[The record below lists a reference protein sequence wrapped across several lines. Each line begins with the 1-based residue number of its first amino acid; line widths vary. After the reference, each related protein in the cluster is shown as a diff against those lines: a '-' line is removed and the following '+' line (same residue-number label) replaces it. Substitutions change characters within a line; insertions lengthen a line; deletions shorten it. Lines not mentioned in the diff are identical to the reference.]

1 MKLSSQSIIDDEK
14 IKNYLLS
21 ERKRNDKS
29 KWLATAGYGLNNWE
43 KLKKD
48 LFKQILS
55 LEAIPIDKTK
65 YGQMFEIRGTLKG
78 PNGKV
83 LRYIQSGW
91 KSMRGKTQNLLLCF
105 LNAIGIV
112 RKKRK

>member
-29 KWLATAGYGLNNWE
+29 KWLATAGYSLNNWE

-83 LRYIQSGW
+83 LKVHSIWMEEYEGKNTKFITMFPERH
-91 KSMRGKTQNLLLCF
+91 RGS
-105 LNAIGIV
+105 
-112 RKKRK
+112 

>member
-29 KWLATAGYGLNNWE
+29 KWLATARYSLNNWE

-65 YGQMFEIRGTLKG
+65 YGQMFEIRG
-78 PNGKV
+78 V
-83 LRYIQSGW
+83 QMERSLRYIQSGW

>member
-29 KWLATAGYGLNNWE
+29 KWLATGGYSLNNWE

-48 LFKQILS
+48 F
-55 LEAIPIDKTK
+55 
-65 YGQMFEIRGTLKG
+65 
-78 PNGKV
+78 V
-83 LRYIQSGW
+83 
-91 KSMRGKTQNLLLCF
+91 
-105 LNAIGIV
+105 
-112 RKKRK
+112 